1 MSIPYINNLLLS
13 LPAQGFLWLIFLF
26 IFSFGGVHIFILAKI
41 GAENIHKKEDAP
53 KPKEEETKKEENFF
67 EAFASMFKSFHPMGF
82 VNHLSY
88 MGIGML
94 GIFIII
100 GIIIVATVVINKA
113 FSARTKKE
121 D

>member
-1 MSIPYINNLLLS
+1 MKIYSK
-13 LPAQGFLWLIFLF
+13 IFAIILCMALVFSVSSMLF
-26 IFSFGGVHIFILAKI
+26 GVV
-41 GAENIHKKEDAP
+41 AEAAPSEDNDTVSGETSEDT
-53 KPKEEETKKEENFF
+53 KDETTEEETKKEENFF

-100 GIIIVATVVINKA
+100 GIIIVATIIINKV
-113 FSARTKKE
+113 FSARAKKE